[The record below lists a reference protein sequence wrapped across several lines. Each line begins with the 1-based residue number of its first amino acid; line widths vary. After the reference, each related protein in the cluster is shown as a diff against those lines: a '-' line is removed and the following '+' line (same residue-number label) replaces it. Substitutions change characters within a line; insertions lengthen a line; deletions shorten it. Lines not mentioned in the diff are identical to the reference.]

1 MEPLFTEFFAS
12 KNKGTQTE
20 GSIDTQRTYLKKD
33 IIKAIKTPTILEQNY
48 IDIVAFSIDANQ
60 TQLAVDLIDGM
71 IKKIGQQDDYK
82 QGSQTYK
89 AVGLFINSYFPFV
102 RDCVDNNLAKT
113 SLKDCSVYGYDSTS
127 FKNKFKGR
135 LRRQSRISGD
145 KTWLPLY
152 FLAKLYKERS
162 DNRFNDW
169 IEDIYKS
176 IYIILNIDAQNEH
189 IKLVD
194 IEYIGICR
202 SGDVFALYMDQ
213 WYQVMTSSGYLNQK
227 TEMKIFDDLKK
238 IAIDHVTPIDK
249 TLKTLKLPQLEK
261 ISNYIKAF
269 KLNHPQFKGNT
280 LESEAFNKASS
291 VFIESVNLK
300 KLKNELDLI
309 SADSHYR
316 LMASAINLQ
325 KSNVLE
331 YTKYYTDG
339 EKYYGFIDDNC
350 TINLT
355 EKAIIYHDLDTN
367 GLDVIDETSWNSK
380 VLEPIESVKI
390 PIDKL

>member
-1 MEPLFTEFFAS
+1 MEPLLKEFFDY

-20 GSIDTQRTYLKKD
+20 DSINSQRTYLKKN
-33 IIKAIKTPTILEQNY
+33 IIEAIKTPTILEQNY
-48 IDIVAFSIDANQ
+48 IDIVAFSIDAGHKK
-60 TQLAVDLIDGM
+60 LAIDVINGI
-71 IKKIGQQDDYK
+71 IKKVGPQKSHK
-82 QGSQTYK
+82 QGTQTYK

-102 RDCVDNNLAKT
+102 QNHVDKDDANI
-113 SLKDCSVYGYDSTS
+113 SLKNCSVYGYDSTS

-152 FLAKLYKERS
+152 FLAKLYKEKS

-169 IEDIYKS
+169 IDGIYKS
-176 IYIILNIDAQNEH
+176 IYIILNYGTHNKH

-202 SGDVFALYMDQ
+202 TGAVFALYKGE
-213 WYQVMTSSGYLNQK
+213 WYQVMTPNGYLNQK
-227 TEMKIFDDLKK
+227 TEMEIFDDLKK
-238 IAIDHVTPIDK
+238 IAIDHVIPIDK

-280 LESEAFNKASS
+280 LESEAFIAFTDFIGS
-291 VFIESVNLK
+291 VDLK
-300 KLKNELDLI
+300 NLKNELDLI
-309 SADSHYR
+309 STDSHYR
-316 LMASAINLQ
+316 LMASTINLQ
-325 KSNVLE
+325 KSNILE
-331 YTKYYTDG
+331 YTEYYTDG
-339 EKYYGFIDDNC
+339 IKFYGFIDDNC
-350 TINLT
+350 TINSSV
-355 EKAIIYHDLDTN
+355 KAIIYHDLDSS
-367 GLDVIDETSWNSK
+367 GLDVIDETTWNSK
-380 VLEPIESVKI
+380 GLVEIKPVRI